1 MNIDWK
7 GATQAALERIRETQS
22 LRAMTD
28 WEQQLEIDIWAV
40 YHALAA
46 QGPLQEHSG
55 ELLERLSRIEN
66 AAYMIGHAQGQKDA
80 LPW

>member
-7 GATQAALERIRETQS
+7 GATEAALARIRLTPK
-22 LRAMTD
+22 LREMND
-28 WEQQLEIDIWAV
+28 WEQQMETDIWAI
-40 YHALAA
+40 YHALAVE
-46 QGPLQEHSG
+46 GPLREHAG